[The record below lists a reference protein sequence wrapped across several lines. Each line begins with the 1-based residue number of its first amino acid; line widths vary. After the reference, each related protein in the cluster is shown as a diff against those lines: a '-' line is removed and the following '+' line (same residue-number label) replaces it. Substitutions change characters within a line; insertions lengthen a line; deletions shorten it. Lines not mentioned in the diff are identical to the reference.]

1 MSDFK
6 IPQEKYYQREYFSI
20 DEKYDIWHKSGGKC
34 CHCGKEI
41 YPGVQNSMT
50 VDHFIPLIKGGSNR
64 FINLIPLCE
73 DCNKTKDDKIYSMD
87 YIVYIK
93 DKYRKELSDYLNSY
107 LQVTDYIQRHR
118 LLAYDEYENYLLI
131 PPRATINNPK
141 KFKHTGIKSKYKIKL
156 ATWDDV
162 DKLHKYL
169 VKYLK
174 KYNELDSEKSARENI
189 IFWLRFGCI
198 YYVERDNE
206 IKIMTAITI
215 KSFGENEDFR
225 GIYHMP
231 NIFVF
236 SYYMTEITY
245 NLVLSILYDIPNTIL
260 KENNLKFMPINFL
273 FLKNDKMKHL
283 VADYWQAKLK
293 PDQIEHF
300 STIHVVIGN
309 CDDKNDEVKY
319 DEMND
324 DEKYVC
330 DFFKKFDDV
339 TNQIIDYFENYGD
352 EIGDIEW
359 MITSVISASIILK
372 NPKLQ
377 KFVEVLYKNDSENV

>member
-260 KENNLKFMPINFL
+260 KS
-273 FLKNDKMKHL
+273 
-283 VADYWQAKLK
+283 
-293 PDQIEHF
+293 
-300 STIHVVIGN
+300 ST
-309 CDDKNDEVKY
+309 
-319 DEMND
+319 
-324 DEKYVC
+324 
-330 DFFKKFDDV
+330 
-339 TNQIIDYFENYGD
+339 
-352 EIGDIEW
+352 
-359 MITSVISASIILK
+359 
-372 NPKLQ
+372 
-377 KFVEVLYKNDSENV
+377 